1 MQVDIPAIGVSK
13 KCCYMCHLLWK
24 CLFKGSYSSSLH
36 GCSGLKFSDA
46 PSEYMP
52 NTHGHMVPWD
62 PPLFG
67 IPDEV
72 MGELVSTLIKEVIRV
87 ASIVGEKTDDESR
100 QSSPQSNTSSL
111 PAVATKN
118 NKVFRFRKGSR
129 RH

>member
-1 MQVDIPAIGVSK
+1 MLLHVPPPVEVSIQEFVFFRSAR
-13 KCCYMCHLLWK
+13 
-24 CLFKGSYSSSLH
+24 LFCTESFLT
-36 GCSGLKFSDA
+36 FSDT
-46 PSEYMP
+46 SSGYTP

-100 QSSPQSNTSSL
+100 QSSPQSDTSSL

>member
-1 MQVDIPAIGVSK
+1 
-13 KCCYMCHLLWK
+13 
-24 CLFKGSYSSSLH
+24 
-36 GCSGLKFSDA
+36 
-46 PSEYMP
+46 MP

-62 PPLFG
+62 PPPFG

-100 QSSPQSNTSSL
+100 QSSPQSDTSSL